1 MREKVVEIFIEKL
14 TPYLNTINSV
24 AIVGGD
30 TTDPEIQ
37 ELIKLKQI
45 NVDCY
50 GIDQGLIHLDL
61 NLPYNNKNKYDLV
74 ICSQVLEHLYDV
86 KQAIEN
92 LTNLTNSGGYIWIGC
107 PASNR
112 SHGSPHYYS
121 AGYQP
126 EMIINLLKLFSTKI
140 LFSGKSGSKRLYFMT
155 HALRIWPTQN
165 ELKRPIFDYDFGRRN
180 ENFAKKIIRFIYD
193 FAGRFYSLFL
203 SHKISNEIE
212 YATES
217 YVLATKI

>member
-1 MREKVVEIFIEKL
+1 MREKVVEIFIESL
-14 TPYLNTINSV
+14 IPYLNVINSV
-24 AIVGGD
+24 AIVGGN

-45 NVDCY
+45 TVDCY
-50 GIDQGLIHLDL
+50 GIDKGLIHLDL
-61 NLPYNNKNKYDLV
+61 NLPYNNNNRYDLV

-86 KQAIEN
+86 RQAIEN
-92 LTNLTNSGGYIWIGC
+92 LTNLTNSSGYIWIGC

-126 EMIINLLKLFSTKI
+126 EMIINLLNLFSTKI
-140 LFSGKSGSKRLYFMT
+140 IFFGKLGSKRLYFMT

-193 FAGRFYSLFL
+193 FPGRFYSLFL
-203 SHKISNEIE
+203 SYKETDQIE

-217 YVLATKI
+217 YVFASKV

>member
-92 LTNLTNSGGYIWIGC
+92 LTNLTNSSGYIWIGC

-126 EMIINLLKLFSTKI
+126 EMIVNLLKLFSTKI
-140 LFSGKSGSKRLYFMT
+140 LFFGKLGSKRLYFMT
-155 HALRIWPTQN
+155 HALRIWPSQK
-165 ELKRPIFDYDFGRRN
+165 ELKSPIFGYDINRRN
-180 ENFAKKIIRFIYD
+180 ENLAKRIIRFIYD
-193 FAGRFYSLFL
+193 FPGRFYSLFL
-203 SHKISNEIE
+203 SYSTTDQIE

-217 YVLATKI
+217 YVFAAKV